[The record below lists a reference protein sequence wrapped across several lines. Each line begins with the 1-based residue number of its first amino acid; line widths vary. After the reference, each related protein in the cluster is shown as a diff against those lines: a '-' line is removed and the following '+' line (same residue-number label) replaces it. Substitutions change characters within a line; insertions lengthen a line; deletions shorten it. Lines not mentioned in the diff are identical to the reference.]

1 MDVPGVVDIP
11 VRMHSVSYRLSGLV
25 GVGSRTSILKST
37 GLFTPGAKIP
47 SYPVQSLQRY
57 ASHNA
62 MLIWSFNALSV
73 NSLNAIY
80 GKKASIVYCG

>member
-1 MDVPGVVDIP
+1 MDTYIP
-11 VRMHSVSYRLSGLV
+11 VRMHSVSYRFSGLV
-25 GVGSRTSILKST
+25 GGVSDNILRST

-47 SYPVQSLQRY
+47 SYPIQSLQRY